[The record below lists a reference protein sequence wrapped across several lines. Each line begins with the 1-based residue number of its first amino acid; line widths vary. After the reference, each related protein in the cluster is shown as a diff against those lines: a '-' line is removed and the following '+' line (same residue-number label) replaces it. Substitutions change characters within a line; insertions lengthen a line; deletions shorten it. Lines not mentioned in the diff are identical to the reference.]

1 MYDPL
6 FLETYWYSRT
16 TCPHTFGPL
25 PIGIRLRWVIT
36 LKQFMGIWT
45 TCEISIN
52 FRYRKFYFTKCTIFG
67 AAVVWH
73 LLRSNVWKKYKHF
86 VILTIQVFNGSNEG
100 REKILILITDGQPH
114 DTEAALKEAAALKR
128 KGVHLVTIGAGSE
141 QWINKFKYELSR
153 IGSKPTHNHRVK
165 YGNLQRITQK
175 LIHTVCN
182 SQEREPART

>member
-25 PIGIRLRWVIT
+25 LIGIRLRWVIT

-52 FRYRKFYFTKCTIFG
+52 FRYKQ
-67 AAVVWH
+67 
-73 LLRSNVWKKYKHF
+73 KYKHF

-153 IGSKPTHNHRVK
+153 IGSKPTHNHRLK